1 MKIPRADILRAD
13 YAATRLPANTK
24 RQNDCHIKGG
34 IETMPSMPR
43 TRLDKIDLGRLSK
56 AACREILEIDRVIN
70 HFKTSKCGIEPK
82 ITLSVRTTN
91 ELKQKGHFP
100 PYLFNSIEI
109 TNK

>member
-1 MKIPRADILRAD
+1 MKHKN
-13 YAATRLPANTK
+13 LPARALQSN
-24 RQNDCHIKGG
+24 G
-34 IETMPSMPR
+34 

-56 AACREILEIDRVIN
+56 VACREILEIDRVIN

-82 ITLSVRTTN
+82 ITLSIRTTN
-91 ELKQKGHFP
+91 ELKQKGYFP